1 MMYENQVV
9 SKSENL
15 LNLET
20 SDSISL
26 PLFTRTDGECN
37 NHNTFST
44 CLADV
49 LFSAYICYLISP
61 GPEYKNVNTISMPG
75 ERLYQVKTAKRQ
87 LV

>member
-20 SDSISL
+20 SDSSSL
-26 PLFTRTDGECN
+26 PLFIRTDGECN

-44 CLADV
+44 CLVDI
-49 LFSAYICYLISP
+49 LFFAYICYLISP
-61 GPEYKNVNTISMPG
+61 GPEYKNINIISMHR
-75 ERLYQVKTAKRQ
+75 ERLY
-87 LV
+87 